1 MASRTIE
8 NYLKQLWLL
17 EHAVRKPTSG
27 AGRSTGNFVT
37 MGQLSESMGV
47 TPGTTT
53 TMVKAM
59 ADAGLARYTP
69 RAGVRL
75 TRAGEKLALH
85 VLRRHRLVEL
95 FLVEIL
101 AIDWAH
107 AHEEAEELEHVISDT
122 VLLAIDRLL
131 GHPSADPHGD
141 PIPSEAGMPE
151 IQNASNLAEMKG
163 GTEAVIVR
171 IMDQSREFLTFAR
184 QNGLVPRAAIT
195 IAHINPG
202 AGAMLVHPRGHS
214 PVSVSLAVAAK
225 FMISTKST
233 EESKTAHRPVARRR
247 AHRKPSPDA

>member
-27 AGRSTGNFVT
+27 AGRSAGHFVT

-141 PIPSEAGMPE
+141 PIPSERGMLE
-151 IQNASNLAEMKG
+151 IQNVSNLAEVKV

-195 IAHINPG
+195 IAQINPG
-202 AGAMLVHPRGHS
+202 AGAMLVHSRGHS
-214 PVSVSLAVAAK
+214 PVSISLAVAAK
-225 FMISTKST
+225 FMISIKPAEHTKA
-233 EESKTAHRPVARRR
+233 AHRRDAKRR